1 MNTTPRFLI
10 TIDTEGDNLWSQP
23 RQITTRNAQF
33 LPRFQTLCEKFNFLP
48 TYLTNYEMAQ
58 CEDYRSFAR
67 DVLARGTAEIGMHLH
82 AWHSPPDYSLT
93 PDDYR
98 YTPFLIEYPAAVM
111 RDKIAFM
118 TDLLQDTFGVK
129 MRSHRAG
136 RWSFN
141 ATYAKFLVE
150 QGYVVDCS
158 VTPHVSWRDNLGD
171 PAQKGGTDFSKFPTQ
186 PYFLDL
192 GNISRAGN
200 SPLLE
205 VPMTIVQNQTPL
217 SSAARQ
223 LPAGSLPRRI
233 ANKLFNSEPQWLR
246 PTGNNLPQMLAIVE
260 RAQRENWPYLEWML
274 HSSEF
279 MPGGSPTFADE
290 RAIDKL
296 YEDLEIL
303 FARIAQH
310 FSGATLTRFHD
321 EWTSQNQ
328 S

>member
-10 TIDTEGDNLWSQP
+10 TIDTEGDNLWALP
-23 RQITTRNAQF
+23 REITTRNAQF

-48 TYLTNYEMAQ
+48 TYLTNYEMAR

-67 DVLARGTAEIGMHLH
+67 EVLQRETGEIGMHLH
-82 AWHSPPDYSLT
+82 AWHSPPEFSLT

-98 YTPFLIEYPAAVM
+98 YTPFLIEYPPHIM

-118 TDLLQDTFGVK
+118 TDLLQETFGVK

-141 ATYAKFLVE
+141 SHYAKFLVE

-158 VTPHVSWRDNLGD
+158 VTPHVSWRDNRGD
-171 PAQKGGTDFSKFPTQ
+171 PAQNGGTDFSNFPQ
-186 PYFLDL
+186 RAYFLDL
-192 GNISRAGN
+192 ENIDKAGN

-205 VPMTIVQNQTPL
+205 VPMTIVQNESVL
-217 SSAARQ
+217 SSTARK
-223 LPAGSLPRRI
+223 LTSGGLPRRV
-233 ANKLFNSEPQWLR
+233 ANKLLNIEPQWLR
-246 PTGNNLPQMLAIVE
+246 PTGNNLAQMVSIVE
-260 RAQRENWPYLEWML
+260 RAERESWPYLEWML

-279 MPGGSPTFADE
+279 MPGGSPNFSDE

-296 YEDLEIL
+296 YEDLEAL
-303 FARIAQH
+303 FARIAQR
-310 FSGATLTRFHD
+310 FQGATLTQFHD
-321 EWTSQNQ
+321 EFVAQA
-328 S
+328 

>member
-10 TIDTEGDNLWSQP
+10 TIDTEGDNLWALP
-23 RQITTRNAQF
+23 REITTRNAQF

-48 TYLTNYEMAQ
+48 TYLTNYEMALCPDFQ
-58 CEDYRSFAR
+58 IFAR
-67 DVLARGTAEIGMHLH
+67 EVLRRATGEIGMHLH
-82 AWHSPPDYSLT
+82 AWHSPPEHSLT

-98 YTPFLIEYPAAVM
+98 YTPFLIEYPPEVI

-118 TDLLQDTFGVK
+118 TDLLQENFGVK

-171 PAQKGGTDFSKFPTQ
+171 PTQNGGSDFSNFPDQ
-186 PYFLDL
+186 AYFVDL
-192 GNISRAGN
+192 ENISRAGD

-205 VPMTIVQNQTPL
+205 LPMTIVQNESAL
-217 SSAARQ
+217 SARARQ
-223 LPAGSLPRRI
+223 LTAGSLPRRV
-233 ANKLFNSEPQWLR
+233 ANKLLNIEPQWLR

-260 RAQRENWPYLEWML
+260 RAHRENWPYLEWML

-279 MPGGSPTFADE
+279 MPAGSPNFADE
-290 RAIDKL
+290 RAIDCL
-296 YEDLEIL
+296 YDDLEVL
-303 FARIAQH
+303 FARVAKH
-310 FSGATLTRFHD
+310 FSGATLGQFYD
-321 EWTSQNQ
+321 ELTLAVK
-328 S
+328 